1 MKRHVLLR
9 QRFLLLRRLS
19 QAGILA
25 LFIGSGALSGYLG
38 GVWLLKGNLSA
49 SLVADSVPL
58 NDPFVLAQSL
68 AAGHLPQLSAVIG
81 AAIVIA
87 FYLLVGGRSFCAWVC
102 PLNVVTDSAL
112 WLRRRAGIKG
122 GHAPAKSLRLWLL
135 GAVLLFSAIS
145 GSLLWELINPVSL
158 LQRELIF
165 GTGLGL
171 VLVAA
176 IFVYDLTIAQR
187 GWCGH
192 ICPMGAAYGLLGQ
205 GALLRIRADQR
216 AACDDCMDCF
226 KVCPE
231 PQLLKPVLKGEGT
244 SIIRSGACSN
254 CGRCIDV
261 CEQQVFR
268 FGHRFEIRS
277 QKS

>member
-1 MKRHVLLR
+1 MKRSFLLR
-9 QRFLLLRRLS
+9 ERFLILRRLS
-19 QAGILA
+19 QAAILL
-25 LFIGSGALSGYLG
+25 LFAFSGSLSGYLG
-38 GVWLLKGNLSA
+38 GLWLLKGNLSA
-49 SLVADSVPL
+49 SLVADTVPL

-68 AAGHLPQLSAVIG
+68 AAGHLPELTAVIG

-87 FYLLVGGRSFCAWVC
+87 FYLLAGGRSFCAWVC
-102 PLNVVTDSAL
+102 PVNAVTDSAL

-135 GAVLLFSAIS
+135 GSVLLFSAIS
-145 GSLLWELINPVSL
+145 GSLLWELVNPVSL

-165 GTGLGL
+165 GTGLSL

-192 ICPMGAAYGLLGQ
+192 ICPMGAAYGLLGK
-205 GALLRIRADQR
+205 GALLRIRADKR

-231 PQLLKPVLKGEGT
+231 PQVLKPVLKGEGT

-277 QKS
+277 QKP

>member
-1 MKRHVLLR
+1 MKRSFLLR
-9 QRFLLLRRLS
+9 ERFLILRRLS
-19 QAGILA
+19 QAAILL
-25 LFIGSGALSGYLG
+25 LFAFSGSLSGYLG
-38 GVWLLKGNLSA
+38 GLWLLKGNLSA
-49 SLVADSVPL
+49 SLVADTVPL

-68 AAGHLPQLSAVIG
+68 AAGHLPELTAVIG

-87 FYLLVGGRSFCAWVC
+87 FYLLAGGRSFCAWVC
-102 PLNVVTDSAL
+102 PVNAVTDSAL

-135 GAVLLFSAIS
+135 GSVLLFSAIS
-145 GSLLWELINPVSL
+145 GSLLWELVNPVSL

-165 GTGLGL
+165 GTGLSL

-192 ICPMGAAYGLLGQ
+192 ICPMGAAYGLLGK
-205 GALLRIRADQR
+205 GALLRIRADKR

-231 PQLLKPVLKGEGT
+231 PQVLKPVLKGEDT

-277 QKS
+277 QKP

>member
-112 WLRRRAGIKG
+112 WLRRSAGIKG

>member
-1 MKRHVLLR
+1 MKRSFLLR
-9 QRFLLLRRLS
+9 ERFLILRRVS
-19 QAGILA
+19 QAAILL
-25 LFIGSGALSGYLG
+25 LFAFSGSLSGYLG
-38 GVWLLKGNLSA
+38 GLWLLKGNLSA
-49 SLVADSVPL
+49 SLVADTVPL

-68 AAGHLPQLSAVIG
+68 AAGHLPELTAVIG

-87 FYLLVGGRSFCAWVC
+87 FYLLAGGRSFCAWVC
-102 PLNVVTDSAL
+102 PVNAVTDSAL

-135 GAVLLFSAIS
+135 GSVLLFSAIS
-145 GSLLWELINPVSL
+145 GSLLWELVNPVSL

-165 GTGLGL
+165 GTGLSL

-192 ICPMGAAYGLLGQ
+192 ICPMGAAYGLLGK
-205 GALLRIRADQR
+205 GALLRIRADKR
-216 AACDDCMDCF
+216 DNCDDCMDCF

-231 PQLLKPVLKGEGT
+231 PQVLKPVLKGEGS

-277 QKS
+277 QKP

>member
-1 MKRHVLLR
+1 MKRSFLLR
-9 QRFLLLRRLS
+9 ERFLILRRLS
-19 QAGILA
+19 QAAILL
-25 LFIGSGALSGYLG
+25 LFAFSGSLSGYLG
-38 GVWLLKGNLSA
+38 GLWLLKGNLSA
-49 SLVADSVPL
+49 SLMADTVPL

-68 AAGHLPQLSAVIG
+68 AAGHLPELTAVTG

-102 PLNVVTDSAL
+102 PVNVVTDSAL

-122 GHAPAKSLRLWLL
+122 GHAPAKNLRLWLL
-135 GAVLLFSAIS
+135 GSVLLFSAIS
-145 GSLLWELINPVSL
+145 GSLLWELVNPVSL

-165 GTGLGL
+165 GTGLSL
-171 VLVAA
+171 VLMAA
-176 IFVYDLTIAQR
+176 IFIYDLTIAQR

-192 ICPMGAAYGLLGQ
+192 ICPMGAAYGLLGK
-205 GALLRIRADQR
+205 GALLRIRADKR
-216 AACDDCMDCF
+216 DNCDDCMDCF

-231 PQLLKPVLKGEGT
+231 PQVLKPALKSEGT

-268 FGHRFEIRS
+268 FDHRFEIRS
-277 QKS
+277 QKP

>member
-1 MKRHVLLR
+1 MKRSFLLR
-9 QRFLLLRRLS
+9 GRFLILRRLS
-19 QAGILA
+19 QAAILL
-25 LFIGSGALSGYLG
+25 LFAFSGSLSGYLG
-38 GVWLLKGNLSA
+38 GLWLLKGNLSA
-49 SLVADSVPL
+49 SLVADTVPL

-68 AAGHLPQLSAVIG
+68 AAGHLPELTAVIG

-87 FYLLVGGRSFCAWVC
+87 FYLLAGGRSFCAWVC
-102 PLNVVTDSAL
+102 PVNAVTDSAL

-135 GAVLLFSAIS
+135 GSVLLFSAIS
-145 GSLLWELINPVSL
+145 GSLLWELVNPVSL

-165 GTGLGL
+165 GTGLSL

-187 GWCGH
+187 SWCGH
-192 ICPMGAAYGLLGQ
+192 ICPMGAAYGLLGK
-205 GALLRIRADQR
+205 GALLRIRADKR
-216 AACDDCMDCF
+216 DNCDDCMDCF

-231 PQLLKPVLKGEGT
+231 PQVLKPVLKGEGS

-277 QKS
+277 QKP